1 MTKETRGNIAVISA
15 IAMLSFGMIFTGIGF
30 FVQPLGEVSD
40 SVLWILG
47 QALIYAG
54 SIFGIATYTKG
65 VIIKQVGELEE
76 RYKREKKEA
85 TDADIEEGQQG

>member
-1 MTKETRGNIAVISA
+1 MTKERKSTIAVISA
-15 IAMLSFGMIFTGIGF
+15 CVMLVFGILLTTIGF
-30 FVQPLGEVSD
+30 FVNPLGEVSD

-65 VIIKQVGELEE
+65 VIREQVSDLEQ
-76 RYKREKKEA
+76 RYKSKKGASDE
-85 TDADIEEGQQG
+85 T

>member
-1 MTKETRGNIAVISA
+1 MTKERRSTIAVITA
-15 IAMLSFGMIFTGIGF
+15 CVMLTFGILLTTIGF
-30 FVQPLGEVSD
+30 FVNPLGEVSD

-65 VIIKQVGELEE
+65 VIREQVSDLEQRYRGKKGENDETT
-76 RYKREKKEA
+76 A
-85 TDADIEEGQQG
+85 

>member
-1 MTKETRGNIAVISA
+1 MTKERKSTIAVISA
-15 IAMLSFGMIFTGIGF
+15 CVMLVFGILLTTIGF
-30 FVQPLGEVSD
+30 FVNPLGEVSD

-65 VIIKQVGELEE
+65 VIREQVSDLEQRYRGKKGENDETT
-76 RYKREKKEA
+76 A
-85 TDADIEEGQQG
+85 

>member
-1 MTKETRGNIAVISA
+1 MTKERKSTIAVISA
-15 IAMLSFGMIFTGIGF
+15 CVMLAFGILLTTIGF
-30 FVQPLGEVSD
+30 FVNPLGEVSD

-65 VIIKQVGELEE
+65 VIREQVSDLEQ
-76 RYKREKKEA
+76 RYKNKKGASDETEA
-85 TDADIEEGQQG
+85 

>member
-1 MTKETRGNIAVISA
+1 MTKERKSTIAVISA
-15 IAMLSFGMIFTGIGF
+15 CVMLVFGILLTTIGF
-30 FVQPLGEVSD
+30 FVNPLGEVSD

-65 VIIKQVGELEE
+65 VIREQVSDLEQ
-76 RYKREKKEA
+76 RYKSKKGANDEIEA
-85 TDADIEEGQQG
+85 

>member
-1 MTKETRGNIAVISA
+1 MTKERKDTIAVTSA
-15 IAMLSFGMIFTGIGF
+15 VVMLAFGILLTTIGF
-30 FVQPLGEVSD
+30 FVNPLGEVSD

-65 VIIKQVGELEE
+65 VIREQVSDLEQRYRGKKGENDETT
-76 RYKREKKEA
+76 A
-85 TDADIEEGQQG
+85 